1 MKKRKLSL
9 ILLLVLSIT
18 ASLLPSFTAQAA
30 MGSVDYAVDEP
41 AGLRR
46 RGSTMLIRGV
56 NFDLGMLSFDLTHGC
71 PSEGS
76 LILDIRIDG
85 ITGQQITDLFSPE
98 IESGYISYSS
108 RTDRIPI
115 TAEVKGTH
123 DVYIS
128 VNSGETFF
136 YGTTFYYFVG
146 SRSLYK
152 PYGETQSY
160 LDTLEFASPHKVNFL
175 ADLGIL
181 DTTVAELDHKMPVSR
196 MRFLKA
202 LAGFYDLSQMPEVPV
217 GIFMDVKNQTDRQ
230 IAYFLYQKGV
240 LVLENTGYLEPNVY
254 LKPMEAATYIS
265 NMLGFKDDM
274 RMTAKMKAGTDS
286 PDGYLRRDQMVD
298 MLYNAVFQGYRVGYK
313 TESGALWYE
322 DFEDECFLSYTK
334 DYELGVGLVSANY
347 YTGIY
352 SASNATAEGTV
363 RINDTDYSVGS
374 TAADEFLGV
383 YSYYIYGTGDDGA
396 ETIKA
401 IAPVNAEYI
410 TQLDSSLDFTEFS
423 SERISYINEKN
434 KTEEIKLLPSTSIIY
449 NGKALD
455 VNISGVITDP
465 SKFRGRVIA
474 IDNNRDKY
482 CDVLIITNAVS
493 IIVGGISDTYVS
505 DVSNPLYTYDFT
517 NARAEF
523 SKNGRLATAADFKQK
538 ECVDVYAS
546 ANVEGEKLYR
556 IIAGP
561 APLEG
566 TVMVVGTDGKLTLD
580 DNITYEIS
588 PYSSY
593 AGNPGDIGTFYI
605 NSFGE
610 IVYYIAAVDE
620 EINLAWLY
628 KVILNDEDEI
638 GFATIKTLDNEMHK
652 HQFAER
658 VTVDGVKVKDYN
670 ELKTGKSG
678 ATTAMSSFAGIIVDM
693 PIRYKLNA
701 EGLITVFDTADTA
714 PNPATTPYNSLV
726 QLLPSGT
733 YLGEVGVVYDD
744 SVDTTFSGGSACII
758 DGGLAFLGNPMYMF
772 SEFSADQELFEMDT
786 FFEIQQINYQAR
798 QYNGFYSIGSGRTVS
813 LVVMDDYGASSGGC
827 SPFLIQEIQTVVDKD
842 GEVRTKVLGADQSG
856 IVEYTLM
863 LNDPADKLEGQALQ
877 AGDIISGAVTN
888 GLMTSL
894 DVYHYNG
901 NTYLDGSGDTRVVD
915 GTTLTSLVNIAQ
927 GACAHVP
934 GVWNDKVM
942 VATVD
947 KIGEDYFTLKR
958 ITEDHIEYCSLK
970 APVRVASVSRDGKD
984 LDKTLSISSLRP
996 GQKIVGYF
1004 DYGVPTMFYIFDYM
1018 N

>member
-1 MKKRKLSL
+1 MKKSKLSF
-9 ILLLVLSIT
+9 ILLLVVSIT
-18 ASLLPSFTAQAA
+18 ASLLPGFTAYAA

-46 RGSTMLIRGV
+46 SVSTMVVRGV
-56 NFDLGMLSFDLTHGC
+56 DFDLGMLSFDLTHGC
-71 PSEGS
+71 PSGGT
-76 LILDIRIDG
+76 LKLDIRIDG
-85 ITGQQITDLFSPE
+85 ITGQQIADLFSPS
-98 IESGYISYSS
+98 IESGYISYSR
-108 RTDRIPI
+108 RTDRIPL
-115 TAEVKGTH
+115 TADVKGVH
-123 DVYIS
+123 DVYIT
-128 VNSGETFF
+128 VMSGETFF
-136 YGTTFYYFVG
+136 HGTTFYYFIG

-181 DTTVAELDHKMPVSR
+181 DTTLAELDHKMPVSR
-196 MRFLKA
+196 IRFLKA
-202 LAGFYDLSQMPEVPV
+202 LAGFYDLSDMPEVPV
-217 GIFMDVKNQTDRQ
+217 GIFMDVKDKTDRQ

-265 NMLGFKDDM
+265 NMLGFKDDI
-274 RMTAKMKAGTDS
+274 RMVSKMKAGKDS

-313 TESGALWYE
+313 TESGAFWYE
-322 DFEDECFLSYTK
+322 DFEDESFLNYTK
-334 DYELGVGLVSANY
+334 DYELGVGLVSSNY

-352 SASNATAEGTV
+352 SAFDATAEDTV

-383 YSYYIYGTGDDGA
+383 YSYYIYGTDADGV

-410 TQLDSSLDFTEFS
+410 TQLDSSLTFTEFS

-455 VNISGVITDP
+455 TNISTVITDP

-474 IDNNRDKY
+474 IDNNRDKN
-482 CDVLIITNAVS
+482 CDVLVITNAVS
-493 IIVGGISDTYVS
+493 IIIGGISDTYVS
-505 DVSNPLYTYDFT
+505 DVINPLITFDFT
-517 NARAEF
+517 NARVEF
-523 SKNGRLATAADFKQK
+523 SKNGRLATASDFKQK

-546 ANVEGEKLYR
+546 ANAEGEKLYR
-556 IIAGP
+556 ILAGP
-561 APLEG
+561 TALEG
-566 TVMVVGTDGKLTLD
+566 TVVGVGADGITLD
-580 DNITYEIS
+580 DGETYEIS
-588 PYSSY
+588 PYATY
-593 AGNPGDIGTFYI
+593 IGKPGDIGIFAI
-605 NSFGE
+605 NNFGE
-610 IVYYIAAVDE
+610 ILYYTAATDE
-620 EINLAWLY
+620 EISLGWLY

-638 GFATIKTLDNEMHK
+638 GFVTLKTLNNQMEK
-652 HQFAER
+652 YQFAER
-658 VTVDGVKVKDYN
+658 VTVDGVKIKNYGD
-670 ELKTGKSG
+670 LKTGKSG
-678 ATTAMSSFAGIIVDM
+678 ATTAMSSFVGIIVDK
-693 PIRYKLNA
+693 PIRYKLNE

-714 PNPATTPYNSLV
+714 PNPVTTPYNSLV
-726 QLLPSGT
+726 QLLPAGT
-733 YLGEVGVVYDD
+733 YLGEVGVVYDN
-744 SVDTTFSGGSACII
+744 SVDTTFNGGSAAII
-758 DGGLAFLGNPMYMF
+758 DGGLAFLGNPLYMF
-772 SEFSADQELFEMDT
+772 SEFSADPELFELDT
-786 FFEIQQINYQAR
+786 FFEIQQINYQAK

-813 LVVMDDYGASSGGC
+813 LIAMNDYGATSGGC
-827 SPFLIQEIQTVVDKD
+827 SPFLVQEIYTVVDKD
-842 GEVRTKVLGADQSG
+842 GEVKTKVVGADQSG
-856 IVEYTLM
+856 TVEYILM
-863 LNDPADKLEGQALQ
+863 LADPTDKLEGQALQ
-877 AGDIISGAVTN
+877 EGDIISGAVSN

-901 NTYLDGSGDTRVVD
+901 NTYADGSGDTRVVD
-915 GTTLTSLVNIAQ
+915 GTTLTSLMNFSQ
-927 GACAHVP
+927 GVCAHVP

-958 ITEDHIEYCSLK
+958 ITEDHIEYCSLN
-970 APVRVASVSRDGKD
+970 APVKVASVSRDGKD
-984 LDKTLSISSLRP
+984 LDRTLSVSSLKP

-1004 DYGVPTMFYIFDYM
+1004 DYGVPTMFYIFDYL